1 MQGSLKFV
9 KGDATRPIGEGN
21 KMLLHICNDENRW
34 GAGFVLAVSRRWPEV
49 ERVYR
54 ASPMNSTLGANI
66 VVEVAPNLK
75 VVNMIAQHG
84 IGKSLDGTPPI
95 RYWALESCLRDVA
108 DIAKNW
114 FATIHMPRIGCGLAG
129 SDWSQIEPIVQKTI
143 GCLTVYVYD
152 L

>member
-66 VVEVAPNLK
+66 VVEVAPNLNVVKYDSPTRNWQVTRWNATNK
-75 VVNMIAQHG
+75 V
-84 IGKSLDGTPPI
+84 L
-95 RYWALESCLRDVA
+95 
-108 DIAKNW
+108 
-114 FATIHMPRIGCGLAG
+114 G
-129 SDWSQIEPIVQKTI
+129 S
-143 GCLTVYVYD
+143 
-152 L
+152 